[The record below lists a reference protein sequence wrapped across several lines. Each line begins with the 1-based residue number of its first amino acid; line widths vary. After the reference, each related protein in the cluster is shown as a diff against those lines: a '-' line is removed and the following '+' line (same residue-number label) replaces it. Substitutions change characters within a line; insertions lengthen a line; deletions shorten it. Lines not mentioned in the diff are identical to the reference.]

1 MLAPFVPYISI
12 IGIILAVTGIVF
24 AVMKKKFAF
33 IPTYVLLILSLL
45 LIGATQ
51 LPQDPGSWAG
61 MVYALFGV
69 FGLIA
74 TLIVFLITLLVIS
87 MKKGKIEEI
96 K

>member
-1 MLAPFVPYISI
+1 MLAPFVPYITI
-12 IGIILAVTGIVF
+12 IGIILAITGIVF
-24 AVMKKKFAF
+24 AFIKKKYAF
-33 IPTYVLLILSLL
+33 LPTYVLLILALL

-69 FGLIA
+69 FMLIA
-74 TLIVFLITLLVIS
+74 TLVVFIITLLIVS
-87 MKKGKIEEI
+87 LKKNKIEEI